1 MLCPDCHTYADDDEI
16 VCPRCGRLLDRSA
29 TEEEELMNFR
39 QGRHLRQAA
48 EEVPP
53 PPVTP
58 GSTGASRSFEDTRP
72 RETAESTGAF
82 YGRRETLAGTGRF
95 YGMDDDAQSNMPL
108 TYSVSA
114 TPTVM
119 AMRPT
124 NVRTRRLQRGRLFI
138 NWLYVLIACVILVVA
153 GLIGG
158 YAYLKNTENGQV
170 ILARLGQDASAAAM
184 WQVGQEY
191 QRIGDIEKAISYFE
205 IARDKNT
212 ADKTPNVTGLMQ
224 LGSAYE
230 AAGMLAEAEEVYA
243 YVYTELTPDA
253 PEAYRSQ
260 VRVLLAQDRKA
271 EAALLLQTA
280 YKQTGQNSFRTQRAD
295 ILPEVPT
302 ASILGGYYNA
312 AQTIELM
319 QDQEDRQI
327 WYTLDTFAVLPEVGI
342 LYEGPIT
349 LSEGEHELRAVA
361 VIGDLVSDEMEFNYQ
376 IYLPTPLQ
384 PDSNLAPNTYSSK
397 RKVTLKPGSLSE
409 EDLEKNPGYAKTLDD
424 PVAQTITIYYTIDGS
439 MPDKDSPIYNG
450 EPIQLGTYGGYV
462 VLQAVAVNG
471 YGKQGNMLYVKY
483 KFDTSPSYR
492 KMYNTDDVIAD
503 LKLGVTTREAFRSK
517 YGEGQGPERV
527 LLGTVEGECE
537 KYVYDWG
544 HATFMKVKTGW
555 TLAELYFD
563 KAQFSGPR
571 KTGIGSSE
579 KDITSQFKDCC
590 QPVGATGI
598 KRGLYFESEKKLGA
612 ISILESGEKI
622 IYYRVN
628 TADGHVWQL
637 EYHLSDKGV
646 TEAIRWVFER

>member
-1 MLCPDCHTYADDDEI
+1 
-16 VCPRCGRLLDRSA
+16 
-29 TEEEELMNFR
+29 MNFR

-95 YGMDDDAQSNMPL
+95 YGMDDEAQRNMPL
-108 TYSVSA
+108 TYSVGASS
-114 TPTVM
+114 TPSVI
-119 AMRPT
+119 AIRPT
-124 NVRTRRLQRGRLFI
+124 GVRTRRLQRSQLFI
-138 NWLYVLIACVILVVA
+138 NWLYVLIACVILVIA

-170 ILARLGQDASAAAM
+170 ILARMGQDASAAAM

-191 QRIGDIEKAISYFE
+191 QHIGDIEKAISYFVV
-205 IARDKNT
+205 AREKDAADRTKN
-212 ADKTPNVTGLMQ
+212 VSGLLQ

-243 YVYTELTPDA
+243 HVYTELAPDA

-260 VRVLLAQDRKA
+260 VRVLLAQGR
-271 EAALLLQTA
+271 EADAAALLQTA
-280 YKQTGQNSFRTQRAD
+280 YKMTGQNNFRTQRAE
-295 ILPEVPT
+295 ILPEIPS
-302 ASILGGYYNA
+302 ASIQGGYYNA
-312 AQTIELM
+312 AQTVELL
-319 QDQEDRQI
+319 QDQEDCQI
-327 WYTLDTFAVLPEVGI
+327 LYTLDTFAELPGDGI

-384 PDSNLAPNTYSSK
+384 PDSNLAPNTYASK

-439 MPDKDSPIYNG
+439 LPDKDSPIYDG

-462 VLQAVAVNG
+462 ELRAVAVNG

-517 YGEGQGPERV
+517 YGEGQGPEMV

-544 HATFMKVKTGW
+544 YATFMKTKTGW
-555 TLAELYFD
+555 MLAELYFD

-579 KDITSQFKDCC
+579 KDITGQFKDFC
-590 QPVGATGI
+590 QPVGSTGV
-598 KRGLYFESEKKLGA
+598 KRGLYFETEKKLGA

-637 EYHLSDKGV
+637 EYHLSAAGT